1 MSLIQCCAVMDLQW
15 TPRVVDDQY
24 ADVYF
29 CASCGHVH
37 RTEKYAVNLRFPY
50 HDRCVNC
57 GGDLQLTPEAA
68 AAGITEPEPHMV
80 RCAHC
85 GLSAVEDKELHDK
98 LAALHPSQ
106 DYLQASEALVEAG
119 RYVLAL
125 KLATAQTRW
134 GGDPVM
140 GEVQRLAVLE
150 AMNEFDRA
158 LDEAYEWSDNEGC
171 PPLVFEV
178 IAQLEAGVGNL
189 RGAMTALE
197 RGLSLQPGNT
207 VWWADYAELNVMLDE
222 RPGALRAAGKALA
235 DAGTEGRAIAVL
247 SEIGERYYAGGQ
259 YAEALAAC
267 SLAQERQEHHV
278 ALAWLRA
285 RIAAVN
291 QDTNYMVKWLEHTLA
306 LEPDHAEAQEMLAPY
321 RRRRSWFSW

>member
-1 MSLIQCCAVMDLQW
+1 MSDTQCCAVMDLQW

-37 RTEKYAVNLRFPY
+37 RTERYAVNLRFPY

-57 GGDLQLTPEAA
+57 GGDLRMSPEARSD
-68 AAGITEPEPHMV
+68 PYNPDPNDV
-80 RCAHC
+80 RCAGC
-85 GLSAVEDKELHDK
+85 GLTVAEDKELHDK
-98 LAALHPSQ
+98 LSALHPDR
-106 DYLQASEALVEAG
+106 DYMLASEALVDSG

-125 KLATAQTRW
+125 KLATAQVRW
-134 GGDPVM
+134 GGDPVR

-150 AMNEFDRA
+150 AMHEYDRA

-171 PPLVFEV
+171 PPVVFEV

-197 RGLSLQPGNT
+197 RGLAIDPNRPE
-207 VWWADYAELNVMLDE
+207 WWADYAELNVHMDE
-222 RPGALRAAGKALA
+222 RPGALRAAGKAIQWPEA
-235 DAGTEGRAIAVL
+235 QERAVAVL
-247 SEIGERYYAGGQ
+247 LEIGERYYAGGQ
-259 YAEALAAC
+259 YAEALGAC
-267 SLAQERQEHHV
+267 SLAQDKQQDYV
-278 ALAWLRA
+278 GLAWLRA

-291 QDTNYMVKWLEHTLA
+291 QDTNYMVQWLTRTLELDPGHEEA
-306 LEPDHAEAQEMLAPY
+306 AEMIAPY
-321 RRRRSWFSW
+321 QQKRGWFRW